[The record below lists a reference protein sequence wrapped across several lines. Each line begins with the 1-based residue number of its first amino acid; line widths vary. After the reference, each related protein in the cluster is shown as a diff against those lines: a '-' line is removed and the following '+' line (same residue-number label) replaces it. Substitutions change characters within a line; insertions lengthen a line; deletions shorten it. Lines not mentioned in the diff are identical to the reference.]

1 MKSKVLV
8 TGGTGF
14 VGRHVIKSLRAAGWS
29 VIATRRSRSL
39 VNTNYADKDVL
50 WWNIEKLGL
59 DSVFNEYHKEII
71 AIVNIATAY
80 DHQKGGEFKLFQTNL
95 ALPMDILNQAILHKV
110 ENFINTDSFFNSSNA
125 QYDYQQ
131 FYTLSKRHFVEWGKK
146 IAENTNIK
154 FLNLVLHHVYG
165 YGDSENKFVSQLSRA
180 CFKGGEVK
188 MTEGSQK
195 RDFVYVKDV
204 ADAYLKVLENTIFSN
219 TKGFRSFD
227 IGTGHS
233 ISIKEFSEKLNSV
246 FGNRAHLI
254 FGGLPFRKGEP
265 EECKADVSAI
275 TSIGW
280 RPKYSLE
287 KGLQEMFKNFNE
299 ELDL

>member
-14 VGRHVIKSLRAAGWS
+14 IGRHVINSLRAAGWS
-29 VIATRRSRSL
+29 VIATRRSQSL
-39 VNTNYADKDVL
+39 VNTNCADKDIV

-59 DSVFNEYHKEII
+59 DSLFNEYHEEIG
-71 AIVNIATAY
+71 AIIHIATAY
-80 DHQKGGEFKLFQTNL
+80 DHQTGGEFKLFRTNV
-95 ALPMDILNQAILHKV
+95 AFPMDILNQAILHKV
-110 ENFINTDSFFNSSNA
+110 ELFINTDTFFNSLKV
-125 QYDYQQ
+125 QYDHQH
-131 FYTLSKRHFVEWGKK
+131 FYTLSKRHFFEWGKK
-146 IAENTNIK
+146 IAESENIK

-165 YGDSENKFVSQLSRA
+165 HGDAENKFISHLSRA
-180 CFKGGEVK
+180 CLKGDEVK

-195 RDFVYVKDV
+195 RDFVYIKDV

-219 TKGFRSFD
+219 TKGFKSFD

-233 ISIKEFSEKLNSV
+233 ISLREFSERLNNV
-246 FGNRAHLI
+246 FGNRAHLR
-254 FGGLPFRKGEP
+254 FGVLPFRKGEA

-287 KGLQEMFKNFNE
+287 KGLQEMFNNFNE
-299 ELDL
+299 ELGL